1 MNCRTECS
9 ISKSFKTD
17 FDWLKI
23 KVNNSYHNV
32 VIEKYLINKTTFR
45 QRKKF
50 FGKKK
55 KQNYT
60 SVPFLKIAPIRY
72 IYNLLKNLF
81 NFALVRLK

>member
-45 QRKKF
+45 RRKKF

-55 KQNYT
+55 ETKLYKC
-60 SVPFLKIAPIRY
+60 SV
-72 IYNLLKNLF
+72 LKNRSHYVYLQSTEKS
-81 NFALVRLK
+81 L